1 MSLRLLHTQWK
12 ARLVHPSPS
21 KVVHTLF
28 SFVVVVIDV
37 MVSVIL
43 FQSVI
48 IPLVSDFFSGPSLPP
63 PLLLTLPYC
72 SLQLYALF
80 PNLNEI
86 NAETAKRKEGEG
98 RRMEKS
104 PTTRDKRREKQEK
117 SRIY

>member
-48 IPLVSDFFSGPSLPP
+48 IPLVSDFFRGTSLFPPSS
-63 PLLLTLPYC
+63 LLTHCRSSMNDVVRYHTKTKLRPWYDGQYDR
-72 SLQLYALF
+72 S
-80 PNLNEI
+80 
-86 NAETAKRKEGEG
+86 
-98 RRMEKS
+98 
-104 PTTRDKRREKQEK
+104 
-117 SRIY
+117 

>member
-48 IPLVSDFFSGPSLPP
+48 IPLVSDV
-63 PLLLTLPYC
+63 
-72 SLQLYALF
+72 
-80 PNLNEI
+80 
-86 NAETAKRKEGEG
+86 
-98 RRMEKS
+98 KS
-104 PTTRDKRREKQEK
+104 
-117 SRIY
+117 